1 MEFLW
6 QNRQSPLEYF
16 IKILPEKVS
25 ECHALSVICTAS
37 AAQKYFSWKILFDWS
52 VSSVSLN
59 LKRNFAFYVS
69 FPIRVRVNIPK
80 YIYIYKYPSN
90 TFHFI
95 VSANMITY
103 YGTIRSDKSCRCK
116 WHKQSN
122 HLGCANH
129 SSLKIGTL
137 HISTLWRSWNLAWRS
152 RRNANHF
159 CFQKVCFRKCSKWS
173 VGLHCYSAGVPGL

>member
-1 MEFLW
+1 MIGFISFIESKTKFCILREF
-6 QNRQSPLEYF
+6 SDT
-16 IKILPEKVS
+16 S
-25 ECHALSVICTAS
+25 TG
-37 AAQKYFSWKILFDWS
+37 KYTQ
-52 VSSVSLN
+52 V
-59 LKRNFAFYVS
+59 
-69 FPIRVRVNIPK
+69 
-80 YIYIYKYPSN
+80 YIYKYPSN

-103 YGTIRSDKSCRCK
+103 YGTIRSDKSCRYK

-159 CFQKVCFRKCSKWS
+159 CFQKVCFRKCGPLACIVTVQVYPVCKLLCSRALNYAISRATDKGNRFYESWFYLNNTHE
-173 VGLHCYSAGVPGL
+173 LHE